1 MSTSSHDKG
10 EQHPCMHACMH
21 ACVACTRLMDAVYCT
36 LLTEVHRTP
45 VHDFG
50 SLGWAHQS
58 ASPLHK
64 TAGDCEREPEQK
76 HKAKCVRNS
85 QALPPSLAV
94 CLCISRDISKFHQG
108 NNTYVRPAHWR
119 NPFRKQTECK
129 LCTGVE
135 PRQAMSNASCSSPVL
150 LPFSRRLQLLTCAHT
165 HIHTPE

>member
-1 MSTSSHDKG
+1 
-10 EQHPCMHACMH
+10 MHACMH
-21 ACVACTRLMDAVYCT
+21 AWHARGSWTLCTVLSSRRYTGRQSMTLEALAELIRALRLYI
-36 LLTEVHRTP
+36 RQ
-45 VHDFG
+45 
-50 SLGWAHQS
+50 LGTVS
-58 ASPLHK
+58 ESP
-64 TAGDCEREPEQK
+64 EEK
-76 HKAKCVRNS
+76 HKANCVRNS

-135 PRQAMSNASCSSPVL
+135 PRQAMSNANCSFPVL

-165 HIHTPE
+165 HTPE

>member
-1 MSTSSHDKG
+1 
-10 EQHPCMHACMH
+10 MHAWH
-21 ACVACTRLMDAVYCT
+21 ARGSWTLCTALSSRRYTGRQSMTLEALAELIRALRLYI
-36 LLTEVHRTP
+36 RQ
-45 VHDFG
+45 
-50 SLGWAHQS
+50 LGTVS
-58 ASPLHK
+58 ES
-64 TAGDCEREPEQK
+64 PEQK
-76 HKAKCVRNS
+76 HKANCVRNS

-135 PRQAMSNASCSSPVL
+135 PRQAMSNANCSSPVL

-165 HIHTPE
+165 HTHTPE